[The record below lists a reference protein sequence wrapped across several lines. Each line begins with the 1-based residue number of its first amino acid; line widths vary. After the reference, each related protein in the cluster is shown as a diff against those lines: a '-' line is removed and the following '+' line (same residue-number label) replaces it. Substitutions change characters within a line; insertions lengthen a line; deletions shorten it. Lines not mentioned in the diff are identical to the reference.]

1 MFRFLKVRGK
11 PGCIVPNPHGDARR
25 YIGKVA
31 KPVVIDAKPDPSL
44 SMVDMFDDSEEVI
57 RDEPSIR
64 KAIPKHLD
72 LLAIGV
78 GKDAESVVWAS
89 APEAPAEVAGPPVVS
104 EKPATK
110 PKGN

>member
-44 SMVDMFDDSEEVI
+44 SLVDMFDDHEEVI
-57 RDEPSIR
+57 RDDVAIR
-64 KAIPKHLD
+64 KAIASGHLD

-78 GKDAESVVWAS
+78 GKTADTVAWPAESLV
-89 APEAPAEVAGPPVVS
+89 PE
-104 EKPATK
+104 KTATK

>member
-31 KPVVIDAKPDPSL
+31 KPVAVDAKPDPSL
-44 SMVDMFDDSEEVI
+44 SLVDMFDDREEVI
-57 RDEPSIR
+57 QDEPSIR

-78 GKDAESVVWAS
+78 GKDAENVQWTRVI
-89 APEAPAEVAGPPVVS
+89 EAPAVS